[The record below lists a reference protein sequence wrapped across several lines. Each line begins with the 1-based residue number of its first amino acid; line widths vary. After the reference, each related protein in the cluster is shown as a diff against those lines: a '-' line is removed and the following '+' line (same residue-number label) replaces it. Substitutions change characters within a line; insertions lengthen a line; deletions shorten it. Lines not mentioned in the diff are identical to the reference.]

1 MQSNC
6 NTNTGI
12 TNTSRQGMLVLMSLN
27 TLYHYMYCMMV
38 SSAFS
43 MTPVIGGAL
52 FMSGRVSDE
61 LMRRMMGERRLLPG
75 GLRVAGM
82 ILLVFML
89 LCNLTLLA
97 IYPFFFR
104 SFAIWGNF
112 AVVQL
117 IILRN
122 AFAKRLVVRRMRQT
136 MSGNTMVW
144 MMILLEAFP
153 LCLVGVIYFLYMG
166 AFAAWQMTGGFV
178 LGALLEGYSLW
189 REKEQI
195 GSGSGREMPRID
207 ISAVG
212 MIVRELKGIRAYY
225 MFERFHSL
233 ILVALQITLVIVY
246 TFVGVTSQALFTG
259 MVIAAGLTLFLR
271 ELTDILLRRVKNRQ
285 PAATQL
291 LLAGLFLW
299 IYGLMLFYRGL
310 GHAPNVFLSNLSLA
324 LSMSGVTISITCLAE
339 LEQQMS
345 SVAQFGLNCKTA
357 GYEQVRADRTEMAIM
372 MGQMIA
378 LIMLT
383 VLCAPW
389 ISQLDATGVQAL
401 LEGIRPLMIL
411 PPMFLLLGAF
421 VSVLRFPI
429 NSRYFQ
435 KLKRFLTLRD
445 EGGVNLALKA
455 QLDEVVIKRH
465 KNRIGVKLIMT
476 VLRPLY
482 YHKVR
487 GKENVTGHEDGSMI
501 LVCNHGELY
510 GPVVANLYVPISF
523 RPWTLSNMMDREAI
537 VEHMYTGTMIRQKW
551 IPERFK
557 KPLIRLFYPLL
568 GWIFKS
574 IESIPVYRNEPE
586 KLIQTFRATVEA
598 MQAGDNILL
607 FPEVAESPALGE
619 KGYAEEG
626 MGKIYTG
633 FVMLGRAYYTKT
645 GKRAVFVPI
654 YASKKTRS
662 LLIGQG
668 IAYDPGRA
676 ANEEKIRIVGALI
689 HQMKVLYEQE
699 TGTVEDVKNARRINR
714 KQ

>member
-1 MQSNC
+1 MQSKYKKGM
-6 NTNTGI
+6 TD
-12 TNTSRQGMLVLMSLN
+12 TSRQGMLVLMSLN

-61 LMRRMMGERRLLPG
+61 LMRRTIGERRLLPG

-82 ILLVFML
+82 ILQVFML
-89 LCNLTLLA
+89 LCNLMLMA

-122 AFAKRLVVRRMRQT
+122 AFAKRLVARRMRHTISSGT
-136 MSGNTMVW
+136 MAW
-144 MMILLEAFP
+144 MMVLLEALP
-153 LCLVGVIYFLYMG
+153 LCIVAAIYFNYMHVS
-166 AFAAWQMTGGFV
+166 AAWQMTGGFV

-195 GSGSGREMPRID
+195 ASSARVEISRID
-207 ISAVG
+207 GSAAG
-212 MIVRELKGIRAYY
+212 IMAKELQGIRAYHV
-225 MFERFHSL
+225 FERFHSL

-246 TFVGVTSQALFTG
+246 TFVGLTIQALFTG
-259 MVIAAGLTLFLR
+259 MVIAVSLTLFLR
-271 ELTDILLRRVKNRQ
+271 ELTDILLRRVKNRK

-310 GHAPNVFLSNLSLA
+310 GHAPNIFFSNLSLS
-324 LSMSGVTISITCLAE
+324 LSMAGVTISITCLAE

-345 SVAQFGLNCKTA
+345 SVAQFGLKSQII
-357 GYEQVRADRTEMAIM
+357 GYEQVRADRTDMAIM

-383 VLCAPW
+383 ALCAPW

-401 LEGIRPLMIL
+401 LEGFRPLMIL
-411 PPMFLLLGAF
+411 PPMLLLLGAF
-421 VSVLRFPI
+421 VSVLHFPI
-429 NSRYFQ
+429 NSRYFK
-435 KLKRFLTLRD
+435 KLKRFLTLQD
-445 EGGVNLALKA
+445 EGGENPALKA
-455 QLDEVVIKRH
+455 QLDEVVVKRH
-465 KNRIGVKLIMT
+465 KNRIGVKIIITL
-476 VLRPLY
+476 LRPLY

-487 GKENVTGHEDGSMI
+487 GKENVTGHEDGTMI

-551 IPERFK
+551 IPERLK
-557 KPLIRLFYPLL
+557 RPLIRLFYPLL
-568 GWIFKS
+568 LWIFNS
-574 IESIPVYRNEPE
+574 IESIPVHRNAPE
-586 KLIQTFRATVEA
+586 KLIQTFRVTAEA

-607 FPEVAESPALGE
+607 FPEVAESPILGE
-619 KGYAEEG
+619 KGYAAEG
-626 MGKIYTG
+626 LGKIYTG
-633 FVMLGRAYYTKT
+633 FVMLGRAFYMKT
-645 GKRAVFVPI
+645 RKRAVFVPL
-654 YASKKTRS
+654 YASKKTRT
-662 LLIGQG
+662 LLIGRG
-668 IAYDPGRA
+668 IVYDPSRP
-676 ANEEKIRIVGALI
+676 ANEEKLRIVNALI
-689 HQMKVLYEQE
+689 NQMNDLYEQE
-699 TGTVEDVKNARRINR
+699 METV
-714 KQ
+714 